1 MERQPLRSVGVEY
14 GKQLAKTI
22 IGELEGGTS
31 VHDASTE
38 GLMAFYRECRL
49 KGGGAA

>member
-1 MERQPLRSVGVEY
+1 MERQPLRSVGGGIRQTV
-14 GKQLAKTI
+14 GKTI

-38 GLMAFYRECRL
+38 GLMAFT
-49 KGGGAA
+49 ANAV

>member
-38 GLMAFYRECRL
+38 GLMAFT
-49 KGGGAA
+49 ANAV